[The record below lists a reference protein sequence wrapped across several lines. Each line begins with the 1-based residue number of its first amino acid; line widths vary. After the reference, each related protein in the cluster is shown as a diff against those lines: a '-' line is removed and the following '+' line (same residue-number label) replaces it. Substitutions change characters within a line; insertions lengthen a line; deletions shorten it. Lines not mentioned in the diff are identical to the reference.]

1 MVQIR
6 LVSLQE
12 FQNSGAQTEMKLNKE
27 TTVKR
32 FPDNTIIICDIVWD
46 YRKTR
51 AEEAYLQGLHGEVW
65 GVVVVDFPGVPGSFF
80 MQIVS
85 CLIIQTNSL

>member
-12 FQNSGAQTEMKLNKE
+12 LQNGSAETEVKLNKE
-27 TTVKR
+27 TTAKH
-32 FPDNTIIICDIVWD
+32 FTDNTIIIFYIIWGW
-46 YRKTR
+46 RKTG
-51 AEEAYLQGLHGEVW
+51 AEVAYLQGLHGEVR
-65 GVVVVDFPGVPGSFF
+65 GVVVVDFSGVPGSLF